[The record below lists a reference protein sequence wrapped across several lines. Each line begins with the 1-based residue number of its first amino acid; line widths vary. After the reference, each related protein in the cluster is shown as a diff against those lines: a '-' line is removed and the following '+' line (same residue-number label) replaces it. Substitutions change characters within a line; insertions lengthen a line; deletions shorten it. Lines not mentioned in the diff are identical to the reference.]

1 MAEARPRTGFAP
13 TVAVGLATAALAA
26 VASAKP
32 WFGLASHRPALPG
45 VPPSERT
52 IDMPLALALSL
63 VVLAG
68 WGAVLVSRGRLR
80 RVLAAV
86 SLLVALGLVASV
98 ATAPFVLPDDL
109 RDALGPS
116 AAGVGVRPTGWFVT
130 AAVGSLLSLA
140 TLVGA
145 WRLAPRWPTM
155 SSRYD
160 APATRATEP
169 DDTDLWK
176 ALDAG
181 HDPTDPS
188 KGTPR
193 SSP

>member
-1 MAEARPRTGFAP
+1 MADDRPRSGFAP
-13 TVAVGLATAALAA
+13 TVGLGLVTAAVGS
-26 VASAKP
+26 VASAKA
-32 WFGLASHRPALPG
+32 WFRLASGSPALPG

-68 WGAVLVSRGRLR
+68 WGAVLVSRGAWR
-80 RVLAAV
+80 RVLVAIA
-86 SLLVALGLVASV
+86 LVAALGLVAC
-98 ATAPFVLPDDL
+98 AAAAPFVLPDDL
-109 RDALGPS
+109 RDALGPTS
-116 AAGVGVRPTGWFVT
+116 AGLAVRPTGWFMT
-130 AAVGSLLSLA
+130 AAVASLLSLA
-140 TLVGA
+140 ALVAA

-160 APATRATEP
+160 APAARASEP
-169 DDTDLWK
+169 DETDLWK

-188 KGTPR
+188 T
-193 SSP
+193 